1 MRRQSSRGR
10 WVLLAT
16 FLLPFVGLYGLNWL
30 IFHPGFVTVL
40 SPDPLFE
47 TPQPADVIVVLAGHE
62 ERARYA
68 ALLAARQLAP
78 RILSTLI
85 DTECLH
91 ESGVRELCA
100 TGVRNTVDEALTMR
114 RILARE
120 RVDRVMVVT
129 SRSHVVRTAAIF
141 TLVFFGTGMDVN
153 VVATPLGASPGVP
166 STREI
171 LSFFPSL
178 GGAVLGRFDPELYGW
193 IMRYRPWVSII
204 HRRSNSSA
212 GRLNKSPFV
221 DGCCSSSPQPE
232 R

>member
-30 IFHPGFVTVL
+30 IFHPGYVTVL
-40 SPDPLFE
+40 YPDPLFE

-62 ERARYA
+62 ERVRYA
-68 ALLAARQLAP
+68 AFLAERRLAP
-78 RILSTLI
+78 RILSTMV
-85 DTECLH
+85 DTECLR
-91 ESGVRELCA
+91 ENGVRELCA

-114 RILARE
+114 RVLARE

-153 VVATPLGASPGVP
+153 VVAPPLGASPGVP

-193 IMRYRPWVSII
+193 IMQYRSWVSII
-204 HRRSNSSA
+204 GAPTPARSA
-212 GRLNKSPFV
+212 
-221 DGCCSSSPQPE
+221 
-232 R
+232 